1 MVFVVLVPVLVIVTV
16 VLLVV
21 IVVVEV
27 LVVAVRFEPP
37 RRSCCRRGPS
47 GHRGRCGCLCYRCGS
62 CSHNVQTEKMF
73 FS

>member
-37 RRSCCRRGPS
+37 RRSCGR
-47 GHRGRCGCLCYRCGS
+47 RGRCGCLCYRCGS